1 MRAKF
6 RLGGLFLLA
15 LLSFTLTASAQQK
28 KDYSAYLQGAVPQ
41 VDGKVVFEKKLS
53 THALPIEQLWKTL
66 STWAEERMAKNKN
79 TSRVAYA
86 DVDKRII
93 AAIGEEYLVFQ
104 SNALSLDRALA
115 KYLMTISVQPDDC
128 RLVVRRIGYT
138 YEDEF
143 MTAEQQITDSAALY
157 KDGTKIRRRLR
168 KFRVHT
174 VDLVNRLHA
183 EAEVAI
189 NKTAVAMLDQ
199 RPRQV
204 VVASQPVVP
213 TQKPVSAPKQPIK
226 PHTIGTP
233 KTGVPVQVVQTT
245 VAPVASKVVPMGYSL
260 MVKDMAK
267 SVEFYTTH
275 FGLKKQ
281 SSFASPD
288 GQYKMTQ
295 LVFPNSTF
303 TLQLIQ
309 QKGAS
314 VQASAGMALVFKAG
328 SYKRLSSS
336 LVEKG
341 LIEGPVDEASFTI
354 QDPNGYKVQV
364 MK

>member
-1 MRAKF
+1 M
-6 RLGGLFLLA
+6 A
-15 LLSFTLTASAQQK
+15 LLCLTMSVSAQDK

-53 THALPIEQLWKTL
+53 THALPIDALWKTL
-66 STWAEERMAKNKN
+66 TTWTEERMAKNKN
-79 TSRVAYA
+79 NSRVAYA

-93 AAIGEEYLVFQ
+93 AAVAEEYLVFQ
-104 SNALSLDRALA
+104 SNALSLDRALT

-128 RLVVRRIGYT
+128 RMVIRRIGYN

-174 VDLVNRLHA
+174 VDLVNSLYA

-199 RPRQV
+199 RPVQAAASTQL
-204 VVASQPVVP
+204 VVATQQPVSSTTKVTSVNNVP
-213 TQKPVSAPKQPIK
+213 AK

-267 SVEFYTTH
+267 SVEFYMTH
-275 FGLKKQ
+275 FGLKQQ

-309 QKGAS
+309 QKGVS
-314 VQASAGMALVFKAG
+314 VQVSNGMALVFKAG
-328 SYKRLSSS
+328 SYKRLSTS
-336 LVEKG
+336 LMEKG
-341 LIEGPVDEASFTI
+341 LIEGPVDEASFTV